1 MAPENQLLSSW
12 REELRQQANQG
23 SGREELEGGGEE
35 QEGEIELLMQQEDRC
50 DQINSRYLWPNIG

>member
-1 MAPENQLLSSW
+1 MAPENELLSSW

>member
-1 MAPENQLLSSW
+1 MTPENELLSSW
-12 REELRQQANQG
+12 REELLQQASQG